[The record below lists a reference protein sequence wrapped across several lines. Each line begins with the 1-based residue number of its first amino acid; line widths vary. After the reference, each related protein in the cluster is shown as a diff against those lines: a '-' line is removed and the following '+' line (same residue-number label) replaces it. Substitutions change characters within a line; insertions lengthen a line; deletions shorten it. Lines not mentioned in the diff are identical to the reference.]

1 MSQQKFIAHKQR
13 GATLVVA
20 LFILIVLMIIG
31 VMAMTTANTQFKL
44 AGNLQFE
51 NMAKNN
57 AENQIIAAESWLSTP
72 DATAP
77 LFTLYINNPGFTTWS
92 SATPQLHP
100 IGHLATLGIL
110 NSDPLNMTD
119 AQWRANSTSTLLAPD
134 GYLIEELANN
144 VATTG
149 GNASSGDGG
158 GSSGCNSVNVFRI
171 TARGTNAR
179 GAVRFVQTVYRVL
192 SC

>member
-1 MSQQKFIAHKQR
+1 MNQQKIISHRQG

-31 VMAMTTANTQFKL
+31 VMATTTANTQFKL

-51 NMAKNN
+51 NIAKNN
-57 AENQIIAAESWLSTP
+57 AENQIVAAENWLSLP
-72 DATAP
+72 DTAP
-77 LFTLYINNPGFTTWS
+77 FALYINNPGFNTWS

-100 IGHLATLGIL
+100 IGQIATLGIL
-110 NSDPLNMTD
+110 NNDLLNMTD
-119 AQWRANSTSTLLAPD
+119 AQWRANSTSTLLNPN
-134 GYLIEELANN
+134 GYLIEKLANN
-144 VATTG
+144 ISPLGGNATTG
-149 GNASSGDGG
+149 GGVPTP
-158 GSSGCNSVNVFRI
+158 CNQVNLFQI

-179 GAVRFVQTVYRVL
+179 GAVRYIRTVYQVL

>member
-1 MSQQKFIAHKQR
+1 MSQQKFIAHQQR

-51 NMAKNN
+51 NIAKNN
-57 AENQIIAAESWLSTP
+57 AENQSVAAENWLSLPDTTP
-72 DATAP
+72 FA
-77 LFTLYINNPGFTTWS
+77 LYINNPGFNTWS

-119 AQWRANSTSTLLAPD
+119 AQWRTNSTSTLLAPD
-134 GYLIEELANN
+134 GYMIEELANN

-149 GNASSGDGG
+149 GNASSGESGS
-158 GSSGCNSVNVFRI
+158 SSGCNSVNVFRV